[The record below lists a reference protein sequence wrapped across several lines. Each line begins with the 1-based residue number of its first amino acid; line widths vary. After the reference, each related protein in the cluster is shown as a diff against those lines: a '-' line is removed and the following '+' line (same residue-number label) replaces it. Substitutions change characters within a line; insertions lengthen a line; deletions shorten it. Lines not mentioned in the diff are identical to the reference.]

1 MAEEKQKNTSP
12 EKKIRQPANG
22 QALKKKKSGFFRIL
36 FISFLSLLLFIIL
49 IVSVT
54 QTGVFRNFLKNYI
67 VETFNEKF
75 SSKMTELTVGDIEG
89 NFFSEII
96 IKDASL
102 KVKNNEM
109 VKFDFVKVNYDIFG
123 LIDKHINVSELTLE
137 NPNAN
142 FFRIINDKGDSV
154 WNIVY
159 AFETAKD
166 SVDEAAEFNWKID
179 VQKLRINNLNY
190 VMYGALPYD
199 AAVLNNIKPEKSIT
213 SENLKIGTLNFEA
226 KAEYDKNA
234 IKLWIHHLGFKTN
247 FGFDLKGLSG
257 EFYLSSSRAEINHLN
272 IETGKS
278 WIQSDYIFID
288 KINLINFEELK
299 GLETF
304 KGKEKQF
311 RMSFLT
317 KNFNFD
323 DLKAF
328 LPQVDFLDNEVSLEL
343 KCKGI
348 FDDITVE
355 SLKLRT
361 ANSNF
366 EFAGRMVNLTE
377 PQKLWFDMKGNNLRI
392 DPRDTKIYT
401 PGLPIPD
408 YSHVGTVTGDVT
420 YKGEPVNFETTF
432 DVQSSVGNAKGFFNL
447 NLTTKNFD
455 YSTSV
460 DATGMNV
467 GKLLKDPKL
476 ESSITGRIEAKGS
489 GFDLAAVNANVKY
502 ELRDTKIY
510 EQKIDKSAGTINI
523 RGYNIEADVT
533 YASGKFDAAVKGNA
547 NIRDFNNPIYNL
559 KGYVKNFDVSMF
571 TKNQKDKS
579 SLSFTF
585 DLNGK
590 GISPENLEGDYKIN
604 LANSYYGEYDF
615 LATPIDLRISTSG
628 AVDFITLS
636 SNLIDFNAKGN
647 FKLAEIGDVVASNV
661 MMIQN
666 EISKKFN
673 LDTILPVQPVKVF
686 TSGMDFTYELKTKN
700 TEAITKMF
708 FLNDLDFSGDVKGYI
723 RNSADGFSGK
733 SDVRLTRF
741 SYMDT
746 VFNIKNFNA
755 ELIHFNSYPDY
766 KFAGKGDFGAFNST
780 INIYAEKMRSGANTF
795 DSVKGKFILA
805 NANQSIYFA
814 AKQDTTLKAELSG
827 NINLAEDT
835 VTMYIRNLNVEYNTL
850 LIGNQNPS
858 NSGKTDSNIN
868 LGINEV
874 NADPIIVSYDPSSAE
889 KTLSFNK
896 FTIYSRVAN
905 VELSGKIS
913 LNGES
918 DFTAELSNIDIPSV
932 MQYAYDPKSV
942 YAQKESQKF
951 KTPLKG
957 KIRRVSLY
965 MKGTM
970 ENPMLSLEM
979 NTGVIRYDQI
989 RVGRVDAFI
998 DYAAQNLATDILVS
1012 NAQGQGSLRLTGN
1025 IPFNNPI
1032 VTPDSASYLAMLTKP
1047 LDLSLKARNFQI
1059 NFFSKL
1065 IPNFS
1070 DIRGFLDGQINAT
1083 GTVSEPLLTGDAKI
1097 SKGRMFFNWTGSY
1110 YRFES
1115 SLKTEN
1121 SDLIVENFSLYNDRD
1136 QSRHIDVF
1144 GKINFSGLSLNY
1156 IDLSTRGDLVLLDET
1171 SIQNRF
1177 GFYGDM
1183 VAGIGDPPIT
1193 IKGNLTN
1200 LLVSGQLKIKS
1211 AKLFFPSISSL
1222 EYDIY
1227 SDDFTYKIIT
1237 DPSGNRYLD
1246 TVITVSEEDLPTLD
1260 PFLRYNYILEKREP
1274 TVADYITY
1282 DLDIDLE
1289 KNIYVNMNMNS
1300 LTREELNG
1308 EFQGNLKLD
1317 NRTSDKRF
1325 QLFGR
1330 LNIVGDSY
1338 YRFYKNFKINNSYID
1353 FIGDYNN
1360 PLLNIQAVY
1369 KNIRTITGPSGSSDQ
1384 EIMYVILKIDGTRY
1398 KPALTLS
1405 LRKDE
1410 PDGPLTEGP
1419 QAQSDALGY
1428 LIFGMPLNDVTGVR
1442 SRDILGNLANN
1453 VGSGVASSLLYEA
1466 MRNIPGILNAEVNY
1480 TGGDITGTDIRI
1492 TSAVGDAIVRF
1503 GGKILTSINNFEV
1516 SVEYPLNKLFNI
1528 DVSNNLMLEIARA
1541 RASTFVINNDQ
1552 GFETRASITYKI
1564 RY

>member
-1 MAEEKQKNTSP
+1 MAEEKKINTSP
-12 EKKIRQPANG
+12 EKKNQPQANG
-22 QALKKKKSGFFRIL
+22 SALKKKKSGFFRIV
-36 FISFLSLLLFIIL
+36 FISFLSLMLFIIL
-49 IVSVT
+49 LVSAT
-54 QTGVFRNFLKNYI
+54 QTSVFRNILKDYI
-67 VETFNEKF
+67 VDTFNDKF
-75 SSKMTELTVGDIEG
+75 SSKMTVLSVGEIEG
-89 NFFSEII
+89 NFFSEVI
-96 IKDASL
+96 IKNASL

-109 VKFDFVKVNYDIFG
+109 VKFDFVKVNYSIFG
-123 LIDKHINVSELTLE
+123 LLDKHVNVSELTLE
-137 NPNAN
+137 NPTAN
-142 FFRIINDKGDSV
+142 FFRIVNDKGDSV

-199 AAVLNNIKPEKSIT
+199 AAVLSNLKPEKSIT

-234 IKLWIHHLGFKTN
+234 IKLWIHHLGFHTN

-272 IETGKS
+272 IETARS

-304 KGKEKQF
+304 KGKEKQL
-311 RMSFLT
+311 RMSFKA

-348 FDDITVE
+348 FDDIAVE
-355 SLKLRT
+355 SMKLRT

-447 NLTTKNFD
+447 DLTTKNFD

-460 DATGMNV
+460 DASGMNV

-476 ESSITGRIEAKGS
+476 ESSITGKIEAKGS
-489 GFDLAAVNANVKY
+489 GFDLAVINADVKY

-510 EQKIDKSAGTINI
+510 EQKIDKSAGTIGI

-533 YASGKFDAAVKGNA
+533 YASGKFDAAIKGNA

-559 KGYVKNFDVSMF
+559 KGHVKNFDVSMF
-571 TKNQKDKS
+571 TKNQRDKS

-615 LATPIDLRISTSG
+615 LATPIDLKISTSG
-628 AVDFITLS
+628 TNDFVTLS

-647 FKLAEIGDVVASNV
+647 FKLVEIGDVIASNV
-661 MMIQN
+661 TMIQN

-686 TSGMDFTYELKTKN
+686 SSDMNFTYELKTKN

-708 FLNDLDFSGDVKGYI
+708 FLNDLYFSGDVKGYI
-723 RNSADGFSGK
+723 RNSANGFEGR
-733 SDVRLTRF
+733 SDVRLSKF

-746 VFNIKNFNA
+746 VFNVSNFNA
-755 ELIHFNSYPDY
+755 ELIHFNNYPNY
-766 KFAGKGDFGAFNST
+766 KFAPKGDFGAFNST
-780 INIYAEKMRSGANTF
+780 INIHADKMRSGANTF
-795 DSVKGKFILA
+795 DSVKANFILS
-805 NANQSIYFA
+805 NANQSVRFF
-814 AKQDTTLKAELSG
+814 AKQDTTLKAELFG

-835 VTMYIRNLNVEYNTL
+835 VTLKISDLNINYNNLD
-850 LIGNQNPS
+850 IGNKIPQ
-858 NSGKTDSNIN
+858 G
-868 LGINEV
+868 NE
-874 NADPIIVSYDPSSAE
+874 NEIKSDPIIVSYDPASSE
-889 KTLSFNK
+889 RTLSFNK
-896 FTIYSRVAN
+896 FTIFSRIVN
-905 VELSGKIS
+905 VDLSGKIS
-913 LNGES
+913 LSGES

-957 KIRRVSLY
+957 KIRRVSMY

-970 ENPMLSLEM
+970 ENPLLSLEM

-1032 VTPDSASYLAMLTKP
+1032 VTPDSSSYMAMLTKP

-1083 GTVSEPLLTGDAKI
+1083 GTIAEPLLTGDAKI

-1136 QSRHIDVF
+1136 RSRHIDVF

-1156 IDLSTRGDLVLLDET
+1156 IDLTTRGDVVLLDET

-1211 AKLFFPSISSL
+1211 AKLYFPSISSL

-1237 DPSGNRYLD
+1237 DPAGNQYLD
-1246 TVITVSEEDLPTLD
+1246 TVITVSEEELPTLD

-1308 EFQGNLKLD
+1308 EFQGDLKLD
-1317 NRTSDKRF
+1317 NRTPDKRF

-1369 KNIRTITGPSGSSDQ
+1369 RNVRTVTSPSGSSEQ

-1405 LRKDE
+1405 LRKD
-1410 PDGPLTEGP
+1410 DLSGQLTEGP